1 MPVIKMMGD
10 DWWYGQM
17 RLIEDKNWG
26 KLHDQYSRRA
36 LLLCLLVLSQ
46 GVSLGWV
53 PFLFLYSHKS
63 SFFMREFLFTQSS
76 LNSSLF
82 CSFGHEFLSSF
93 FSDIGMHFGVLA
105 IISLNIWAS
114 HMKNVLMSCV
124 EREYRAKGT
133 LVLHRSS
140 PSNFTRLKHHSLP
153 EISETSRLKISRLV
167 GCNLGSIS
175 NLEQVTR
182 WDRDP
187 PLVSKSR

>member
-1 MPVIKMMGD
+1 MINTHEELFCCVCWCYLKV
-10 DWWYGQM
+10 W
-17 RLIEDKNWG
+17 
-26 KLHDQYSRRA
+26 
-36 LLLCLLVLSQ
+36 VLGEFLFCSFIHIR
-46 GVSLGWV
+46 V
-53 PFLFLYSHKS
+53 PFFT
-63 SFFMREFLFTQSS
+63 REFLFTQSS

-153 EISETSRLKISRLV
+153 EISETSRLKISRLEISRLV